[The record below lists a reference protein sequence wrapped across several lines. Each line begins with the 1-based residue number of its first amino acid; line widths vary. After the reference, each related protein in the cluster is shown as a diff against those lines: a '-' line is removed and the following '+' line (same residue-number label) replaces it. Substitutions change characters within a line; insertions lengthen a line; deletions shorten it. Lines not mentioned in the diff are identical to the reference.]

1 MDIPHDQ
8 QPQPWSVGAVEY
20 QESFA
25 GFTELYADEM
35 LDLLGVT
42 TGTELVDVAAGTGA
56 ASVSAVRRGARVT
69 AVDFAPGMV
78 EVAAAR
84 LAEHDAGA
92 VALVMDGQ
100 HLELPDDSF
109 DAGVSMFGLMFFPD
123 LDAGFRELA
132 RVVRVGGRVGT
143 ATWDLSAFP
152 MHRLIATSLARV
164 VPEFAAGDAPV
175 PTWAPLGT
183 VAGLRSRLIAAG
195 LDDVDVR
202 PVERRWRFR
211 DAALFFRDMPG
222 WSPPV
227 QSLFDALPPAA
238 AEAAAL
244 AFQDVV
250 TDGGRFARRT
260 RYPHDG
266 PARNRHRRRVTGLPA
281 RRSWLRRGRPS
292 PGCR

>member
-1 MDIPHDQ
+1 MDIPRDQ
-8 QPQPWSVGAVEY
+8 QPEPWSVGAAGY

-42 TGTELVDVAAGTGA
+42 SGTELVDVAAGTGA
-56 ASVSAVRRGARVT
+56 ASVRAVRRGARVT
-69 AVDFAPGMV
+69 ATDFAPGMID
-78 EVAAAR
+78 VAAAR
-84 LAEHDAGA
+84 LAEHDAGS
-92 VALVMDGQ
+92 V
-100 HLELPDDSF
+100 
-109 DAGVSMFGLMFFPD
+109 AGVSMFGLMFFPD
-123 LDAGFRELA
+123 VDAGLRELA

-183 VAGLRSRLIAAG
+183 VDGLRDRLIAAG
-195 LDDVDVR
+195 FDDVDVR
-202 PVERRWRFR
+202 PVERRWRF
-211 DAALFFRDMPG
+211 DAAVFFRDMPG

-250 TDGGRFARRT
+250 TEEGGS
-260 RYPHDG
+260 PDG
-266 PARNRHRRRVTGLPA
+266 PGIPMTALLGTGTVA
-281 RRSWLRRGRPS
+281 G
-292 PGCR
+292 